1 MTVLRSPVAHKVIGA
16 AIRVHR
22 AIGPGCFESVYES
35 CLDREFREAELAF
48 ERQVEI
54 PVSYRGDEVS
64 PAFRADFVVDG
75 VLLVE
80 LKAVE
85 RIHPVHEAQVL
96 TYLRL
101 SGLKQGLL
109 INFNVP
115 ILRHG
120 LKSFLMSGAK
130 KG

>member
-1 MTVLRSPVAHKVIGA
+1 MKVLRSPVAHKVIGA

-22 AIGPGCFESVYES
+22 SLGPGCFESVYES
-35 CLDREFREAELAF
+35 CLDREFREVELPF

-54 PVSYRGDEVS
+54 PVSYRGDDVS
-64 PAFRADFVVDG
+64 PAFRADFVVGG

-101 SGLKQGLL
+101 SGLEQGLL

-120 LKSFLMSGAK
+120 LKSFLLSGARK
-130 KG
+130 R

>member
-1 MTVLRSPVAHKVIGA
+1 MAVLRSPVAHKVIGA

-22 AIGPGCFESVYES
+22 SLGPGCFESVYES
-35 CLDREFREAELAF
+35 CLDREFREVELPF

-64 PAFRADFVVDG
+64 PAFRADFVVG
-75 VLLVE
+75 GILLVE
-80 LKAVE
+80 LKSVE

-120 LKSFLMSGAK
+120 LKSFLLSGPTK
-130 KG
+130 K